1 MRNILTI
8 FKKEFTRVIKDKRLA
23 FSVILMP
30 GLMIYLIYS
39 LMGNMMTEFIGQVDT
54 HNFELLW
61 KTYQIQL
68 NN

>member
-39 LMGNMMTEFIGQVDT
+39 LMGNMMTEFIGQ
-54 HNFELLW
+54 
-61 KTYQIQL
+61 
-68 NN
+68 